1 MAIPDDSRE
10 APNPADRS
18 YLGLRDTGKLP
29 ITPEPQ
35 RQTRIRR
42 NLTKTLLAA
51 MCSALLAI
59 VLIRHFSHPHETAA
73 QRQQREELEA
83 SARDPEAQP
92 DALRKRLEQQRAL
105 AEIRRN
111 ARQQPASDPVAGAA
125 PPGEAGIPKGR
136 PGDDAGPVPP
146 GYHLPGAGT
155 GGATDADRLAR
166 QRQAE
171 LMENQSL
178 VAYEDTGGA
187 TRENSERSETSFDAM
202 QTDLPRAI
210 SRERDAAPEDM
221 QSQLSAV
228 ASRLTHFSESS
239 ATAERNANWLET
251 RGKDQQDAPL
261 IPVPADSPYMVM
273 GGTAIQT
280 VALQGANSDMPGTF
294 RAMVDRDIYDSINGT
309 CRLIPKGTRII
320 GVTSNDVAVGQ
331 ERMLIA
337 ATRMIFPNGA
347 SVQLDGLS
355 GADPNGEAGVSADVN
370 NHFLRIFGSTFLIA
384 GVAAWIGHNQAQP
397 TGTTININGGTSD
410 TLTSAAAQSLS
421 QTTQTI
427 LQRNMNIQ
435 PTLRLEPGQRITMI
449 TRRDMKLPPT
459 LVDGSCLQ

>member
-10 APNPADRS
+10 APSPADRP
-18 YLGLRDTGKLP
+18 YPGLQNTGTP
-29 ITPEPQ
+29 SITPEPH

-42 NLTKTLLAA
+42 NLARTLLAA
-51 MCSALLAI
+51 MCSVLLAI

-73 QRQQREELEA
+73 QRQQREEVEA
-83 SARDPEAQP
+83 AARDPEAQP

-105 AEIRRN
+105 AETRRN
-111 ARQQPASDPVAGAA
+111 AQQPSASATVAGGM
-125 PPGEAGIPKGR
+125 PLEEAGIPKGR

-146 GYHLPGAGT
+146 GYRLPGAGT
-155 GGATDADRLAR
+155 GGTTDADRLAR

-187 TRENSERSETSFDAM
+187 RREIGEHSETSFDAL
-202 QTDLPRAI
+202 QNDLPRAI
-210 SRERDAAPEDM
+210 SQARDAAPDGM
-221 QSQLSAV
+221 QSQLAAL
-228 ASRLTHFSESS
+228 ASGLTHTSESS
-239 ATAERNANWLET
+239 ATAQRNANWLET

-261 IPVPADSPYMVM
+261 IPLPADSPYMVM

-280 VALQGANSDMPGTF
+280 VALQGANSDLPGTF

-309 CRLIPKGTRII
+309 CRLIPRGTRII

-347 SVQLDGLS
+347 SMRLDGLS
-355 GADPNGEAGVSADVN
+355 GADPNGEAGVTADVN
-370 NHFLRIFGSTFLIA
+370 NHFFKIFGSTFLIA

-449 TRRDMKLPPT
+449 TRRDMKLPPN

>member
-1 MAIPDDSRE
+1 MAMPDDPPE
-10 APNPADRS
+10 VPNPADRP
-18 YLGLRDTGKLP
+18 YPGLRETGTPP

-42 NLTKTLLAA
+42 NLAKTLLAA
-51 MCSALLAI
+51 MCSVLLAI

-92 DALRKRLEQQRAL
+92 DALRKRLEQQHAL
-105 AEIRRN
+105 AETRRN
-111 ARQQPASDPVAGAA
+111 AQQPRASDPVASVTPLDGT
-125 PPGEAGIPKGR
+125 GIPKGR
-136 PGDDAGPVPP
+136 PGDDPGPVPP
-146 GYHLPGAGT
+146 GYHVPGGGSGGT
-155 GGATDADRLAR
+155 PDADRLAR

-178 VAYEDTGGA
+178 VAYEDPGGA
-187 TRENSERSETSFDAM
+187 TRDNGEGRDNQLDAIPN
-202 QTDLPRAI
+202 DLQSAL
-210 SRERDAAPEDM
+210 SREGNTAPGGL
-221 QSQLSAV
+221 QSQLSAI
-228 ASRLTHFSESS
+228 ASGMTHISERS
-239 ATAERNANWLET
+239 ATAQRNANWLAS
-251 RGKDQQDAPL
+251 RGNDQQDAPL
-261 IPVPADSPYMVM
+261 MPVPADSPYMVM

-309 CRLIPKGTRII
+309 CRLIPRGTRII

-347 SVQLDGLS
+347 SLRLDGLS
-355 GADPNGEAGVSADVN
+355 GADPNGEAGVTADVN
-370 NHFLRIFGSTFLIA
+370 NHFFRIFGSTFLIA

-397 TGTTININGGTSD
+397 GGTTININGGTSD

-449 TRRDMKLPPT
+449 TRRDMKLPPN

>member
-1 MAIPDDSRE
+1 MTMPDKPRE
-10 APNPADRS
+10 VPNPADRPS
-18 YLGLRDTGKLP
+18 QGVQNTATPP

-42 NLTKTLLAA
+42 NLAKTLLAT
-51 MCSALLAI
+51 MCSVLLAI
-59 VLIRHFSHPHETAA
+59 VLIRHLTHPHETAA

-83 SARDPEAQP
+83 AARDPEAQP
-92 DALRKRLEQQRAL
+92 DALRKRLEQQHAL
-105 AEIRRN
+105 AETLRN
-111 ARQQPASDPVAGAA
+111 AQQQPPSGPVAGGT
-125 PPGEAGIPKGR
+125 PHEEAGIPKGR

-146 GYHLPGAGT
+146 GYHPPGAGA
-155 GGATDADRLAR
+155 GGATDADRLAQ

-171 LMENQSL
+171 LMANQSL
-178 VAYEDTGGA
+178 VAYEDSGGT
-187 TRENSERSETSFDAM
+187 TRENSERSENSFDAI
-202 QTDLPRAI
+202 QNDLPRAI
-210 SRERDAAPEDM
+210 SLARDAAPEGV
-221 QSQLSAV
+221 QPQLSALG
-228 ASRLTHFSESS
+228 SGLTRLSESS
-239 ATAERNANWLET
+239 ATAQRNANWLET
-251 RGKDQQDAPL
+251 RGNDQQDAPL

-309 CRLIPKGTRII
+309 CKLIPRGTRII

-347 SVQLDGLS
+347 SMRLDGLS
-355 GADPNGEAGVSADVN
+355 GADPNGEAGVTADVK
-370 NHFLRIFGSTFLIA
+370 NHFFRIFGSTFLIA

-421 QTTQTI
+421 QTTQTV

-435 PTLRLEPGQRITMI
+435 PTLRLDPGQRITMI
-449 TRRDMKLPPT
+449 TKRDIKLTPA
-459 LVDGSCLQ
+459 LVEGKCLQ